1 MNQPIQFNIFNSTPT
16 LYWLQR
22 CVVSPVVVCH
32 VNKTLGPVNNTILVA
47 YGPVC
52 MDAQTPGTIW
62 PSGWT
67 PRLSCACIHVDG
79 GCAGSRACS
88 HNHLPLVVQ
97 SRVLESLLLDC
108 RSMGAGVADTGMAT
122 HMYVSS
128 RGDVTMCLTGDCR
141 DGSGQGPPSTS
152 AMTFMR
158 NSLRSQVRKHRQCDR
173 LAIVSCS
180 T

>member
-16 LYWLQR
+16 LYWLHR

-32 VNKTLGPVNNTILVA
+32 VNQTLGPV
-47 YGPVC
+47 
-52 MDAQTPGTIW
+52 TP
-62 PSGWT
+62 
-67 PRLSCACIHVDG
+67 
-79 GCAGSRACS
+79 
-88 HNHLPLVVQ
+88 
-97 SRVLESLLLDC
+97 SLLLTGQC
-108 RSMGAGVADTGMAT
+108 AWMRRHLAPYGLRFGLHVCHAPVYMSTVGVLAHGRALTTICLSSCSLEYWNLFCLIVGQWGLVWLILVWQHICT
-122 HMYVSS
+122 YVSS

-180 T
+180 P

>member
-32 VNKTLGPVNNTILVA
+32 VNKTLGPVNKTILVA

-67 PRLSCACIHVDG
+67 PRLSCDCIYVDG